1 MMKKIKII
9 IWGVFWVSEFIIF
22 GKRFIVNQIND
33 TFIDLRDAVNEK
45 TIPENEN
52 TDIAINLVEKRLDLK
67 KQQKSQ
73 ELRILTPK

>member
-1 MMKKIKII
+1 MMKNIKII

-33 TFIDLRDAVNEK
+33 TFIDLRDAVNKK

>member
-33 TFIDLRDAVNEK
+33 TFIDLRDAVNKK
-45 TIPENEN
+45 TIPEN
-52 TDIAINLVEKRLDLK
+52 
-67 KQQKSQ
+67 
-73 ELRILTPK
+73 